1 MQWHAWEGTS
11 ALIDQMLKFALPVR
25 TSILL
30 CSTASSLFNEPL
42 VLIAFT
48 GRFHHNS
55 QATMNLLL
63 SIIGFCLTVTNIN
76 AATIVK
82 PRSIEQTAN
91 VSGENL
97 ASDSRD

>member
-1 MQWHAWEGTS
+1 
-11 ALIDQMLKFALPVR
+11 
-25 TSILL
+25 
-30 CSTASSLFNEPL
+30 
-42 VLIAFT
+42 
-48 GRFHHNS
+48 
-55 QATMNLLL
+55 MNLLL